1 VKDLAYAFT
10 LCFMTLGPLKT
21 IPAFFLATH
30 SADRRTIRT
39 LAAKS
44 AILATLI
51 VLFVNLVASGTL
63 MKWRVSLDAL
73 AIAGGLVLLFTSV
86 KTLSELNLIE
96 TPGRAEPASGG
107 VTAAAASTRWMGHP
121 VLSPLVIPAIL
132 PPVGVVVILFF
143 AGLAVGDPA
152 FQLRFTGL
160 LLALM
165 AGNFLAMLFAGPI
178 MRRVGV
184 PVLQVVGWVFS
195 ALQAGLAIQIIIN
208 ALRHLGSST

>member
-1 VKDLAYAFT
+1 MKDLAYAFT
-10 LCFMTLGPLKT
+10 LCFLTLGPLKT
-21 IPAFFLATH
+21 IPAFFLATY

-86 KTLSELNLIE
+86 KTLSEFNLIE
-96 TPGRAEPASGG
+96 TPARAEPAAG
-107 VTAAAASTRWMGHP
+107 VTTAPASTRWMGHP

-195 ALQAGLAIQIIIN
+195 ALQAGLAIQIMIN
-208 ALRHLGSST
+208 SLRHLG